1 MSGRKQRTSRPLLIA
16 AVILCLACGIFF
28 TRTSPGSGSLDDKKQ
43 PDMFVAENTDN
54 LTPSSQDTVSADT
67 PADGSSPE
75 AQPTDTP
82 VPQPTTAP
90 VTDDTSASQASPEAA
105 SGIWTSSGSNWYFMV
120 NGTALTGWLTDTDG
134 KRYYFDANGV
144 MQTGWLDDNGSRYY
158 LNGDGVMQTR
168 DTVIDGQLCH
178 FSANG
183 ALEGDPVPVSD
194 QTEAASLIYYMNPD
208 PEKAKSAATAQAA
221 DTAVTAQDTADTI
234 QDSAS
239 TQKQDAVQDTTQ
251 DTTQDTAAAQDTAAV
266 QTPVPDKKVALTFD
280 DGPSDYTARLLDC
293 LEANNAK
300 ATFFLVGNMIDY
312 YSDDVSRMEALGC
325 ELGNHSYDHTDLST
339 LSAEEISNEIG
350 QTDQLLNNL
359 VGHGAA
365 VVRPPYGNV
374 NDTVTSVIATPMI
387 LWTVDPEDWNEGE
400 DVDRLVNAVL
410 DNVTDGSIVL
420 MHDIFSSSVD
430 AAQILIPRLIQ
441 EGYEL
446 VTVHQLAQSNGITL
460 QGGVVYNSLTA
471 E

>member
-1 MSGRKQRTSRPLLIA
+1 MSGRKQRTNRPLLIA
-16 AVILCLACGIFF
+16 AVILCLVCGVLL

-43 PDMFVAENTDN
+43 PDMFVAENTDT
-54 LTPSSQDTVSADT
+54 LTPPAQDTVSGDT
-67 PADGSSPE
+67 AEVTQSPE
-75 AQPTDTP
+75 VQSTDTP
-82 VPQPTTAP
+82 IPEPTTVPA
-90 VTDDTSASQASPEAA
+90 DDTSTSQVSPEAA
-105 SGIWTSSGSNWYFMV
+105 SGVWTSSGSNWYFMV
-120 NGTALTGWLTDTDG
+120 NGAALTGWLTDTDG

-144 MQTGWLDDNGSRYY
+144 MQTGWLDDNGNRYY
-158 LNGDGVMQTR
+158 LNGDGVMQTG
-168 DTVIDGQLCH
+168 DTVVDGQLCH
-178 FSANG
+178 FTS
-183 ALEGDPVPVSD
+183 EGVLDGEPVPASE
-194 QTEAASLIYYMNPD
+194 QTEASPLLYYINPA
-208 PEKAKSAATAQAA
+208 PEKSDTASDSTAAA
-221 DTAVTAQDTADTI
+221 DTSVDTSADAAAPDT
-234 QDSAS
+234 QAAS
-239 TQKQDAVQDTTQ
+239 EDQAAVQDTTQ
-251 DTTQDTAAAQDTAAV
+251 DAANDQAGSQDTPVPT

-312 YSDDVSRMEALGC
+312 YSDDVTRMEALGC

-339 LSAEEISNEIG
+339 LSAEGVSNEIG

-359 VGHGAA
+359 VGHGAT

-430 AAQILIPRLIQ
+430 AAEILIPRLIQ

-446 VTVHQLAQSNGITL
+446 VTVHQLAESNGITL
-460 QGGVVYNSLTA
+460 QGGVLYNSLS
-471 E
+471 